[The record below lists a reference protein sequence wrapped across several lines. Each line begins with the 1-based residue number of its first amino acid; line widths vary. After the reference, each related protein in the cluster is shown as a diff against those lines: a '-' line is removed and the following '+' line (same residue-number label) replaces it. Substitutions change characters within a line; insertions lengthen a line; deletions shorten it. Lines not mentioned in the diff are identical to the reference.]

1 MSTIIKTIGS
11 YCADIPGVK
20 PQEVRV
26 KRLNA
31 AQKKADN
38 R

>member
-1 MSTIIKTIGS
+1 MSSIIKTIDS
-11 YCADIPGVK
+11 YFADIPGVK
-20 PQEVRV
+20 PQEVRA